1 MEIEE
6 TVDPQYSAVSSL
18 CVLHDPETVFRLTV
32 ANAAVS
38 YRLLG
43 KGEEHWMY
51 FSRFFSSSLGDVCS
65 ELERYVVTS
74 PYLRLA
80 REARLRR
87 VRKLCGIRL
96 CDVLDLWRTVAERL
110 GADRN
115 SKTVVFSA
123 KMGGYALRACGV
135 WRSPFPMEIPIPVDY
150 RVARLSVRLGL
161 FKGGVHEAL
170 KRYLDVQGA
179 WWQVARESSVP
190 PLHIDTLIWLA
201 GRMVLHGDVEYRLPR
216 ALLELLSD

>member
-6 TVDPQYSAVSSL
+6 TVDPQYAAVSAL
-18 CVLHDPETVFRLTV
+18 CELHGPETAFRLAV
-32 ANAAVS
+32 ANAAIS

-51 FSRFFSSSLGDVCS
+51 FSRYFSRPLGDVCS
-65 ELERYVVTS
+65 ELERYVMAS

-96 CDVLDLWRTVAERL
+96 SDVLSLWVMVAERL
-110 GADRN
+110 AADRN

-123 KMGGYALRACGV
+123 KMGGYALRACGI

-161 FKGGVHEAL
+161 FRGAADEAL
-170 KRYLDVQGA
+170 RRYADVQNA
-179 WWQVARESSVP
+179 WRQVALESAVP

-201 GRMVLHGDVEYRLPR
+201 GRMVLHGDAEYSLPR
-216 ALLELLSD
+216 SLLELLSD